1 MKIAT
6 SLTLLVFLA
15 LSSCNN
21 SKRLPVL
28 GIKTAITKTENGKE
42 VTDSLDYTIPQF
54 SFLDQDG
61 NVVDSTVLKNKIFVA
76 EFFFTSCPS
85 ICPKMQA
92 QMLRVNEKYKSD
104 SNVLILAYTIDPAR
118 DTVAKLHE
126 YAQKLGVESSKWHFL
141 TGNKDSIYS
150 LATSY
155 LVSAAEDPDA
165 PGGHIHS
172 GNFILVD
179 MQRRIRGYYDG
190 TNEKGVEKLL
200 GDIDILQKEENNE
213 NLQTTSIK

>member
-1 MKIAT
+1 MKIIT
-6 SLTLLVFLA
+6 PLTLVVCLA
-15 LSSCNN
+15 FSSCNN
-21 SKRLPVL
+21 SKRLPVF

-42 VTDSLDYTIPQF
+42 ITYSIDYTIPQF

-61 NVVDSTVLKNKIFVA
+61 KVVDSSVLKNKIFVA

-92 QMLRVNEKYKSD
+92 QMLRVNEKYKSNPD
-104 SNVLILAYTIDPAR
+104 VLILAYTIDPVR

-126 YAQKLGVESSKWHFL
+126 YAQKLGVKGSKWHFL

-150 LATSY
+150 LADSY

-165 PGGHIHS
+165 PGVLRH
-172 GNFILVD
+172 
-179 MQRRIRGYYDG
+179 R
-190 TNEKGVEKLL
+190 
-200 GDIDILQKEENNE
+200 
-213 NLQTTSIK
+213 